1 MVKRYLFFSLF
12 LFSCIAALTCDAR
25 QGDHLT
31 RLMKAKK
38 AKKIDNKSGFHVQAV
53 ELAEALIPQEGSKAI
68 DKIQR
73 LPGQL
78 SNVNFTQY
86 GGYVTIDEQAG
97 RALYYYFA
105 EVDGAD
111 PSSKPLVLWL
121 NGGPG
126 CSSLGIGAFTE
137 LGPFRVHSGGKTLYE
152 NRFAW
157 NKVANVLFLESP
169 AGIKNFNPCSGIYVH
184 TYLNLPEVQEAL
196 HAVTRLESWTPCSQ
210 VTDWNDSPWSVLD
223 LFSEFFAQGIRVW
236 VYSGDTDGIVPVT
249 ST

>member
-121 NGGPG
+121 NGGNN
-126 CSSLGIGAFTE
+126 LHDHE
-137 LGPFRVHSGGKTLYE
+137 LYCTIDLRFEIYIHLRGFFFFFIFKAVRIMLLALLNMGP
-152 NRFAW
+152 
-157 NKVANVLFLESP
+157 
-169 AGIKNFNPCSGIYVH
+169 
-184 TYLNLPEVQEAL
+184 
-196 HAVTRLESWTPCSQ
+196 
-210 VTDWNDSPWSVLD
+210 
-223 LFSEFFAQGIRVW
+223 
-236 VYSGDTDGIVPVT
+236 
-249 ST
+249 